1 MDKVILKDL
10 LPFIKGQF
18 VKIFYLVDPTSDYYK
33 PVLLTNDIDSFPEW
47 DKYRIV
53 YIGVISNVLTI
64 YLD

>member
-10 LPFIKGQF
+10 LPFIKDQF
-18 VKIFYLVDPTSDYYK
+18 VKIFYLVDPISVSYK
-33 PVLLTNDIDSFPEW
+33 PVLLTNDIDSFTEW
-47 DKYRIV
+47 EKYRIV